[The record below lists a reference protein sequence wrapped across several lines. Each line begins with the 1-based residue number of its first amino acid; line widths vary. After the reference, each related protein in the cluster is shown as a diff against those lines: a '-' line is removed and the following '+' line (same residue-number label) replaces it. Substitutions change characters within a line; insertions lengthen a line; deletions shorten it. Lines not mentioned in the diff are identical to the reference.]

1 MALAPR
7 PSSVA
12 AAQPLAIPG
21 RWTGTGCDSRAVWGR
36 CTGSSAEPY
45 ECAVDHVDVAFR
57 CSCPSRVLPC
67 KHSLAIL
74 LLWARGQ
81 VAEGEPPAFA
91 ASWIAKRLAVVG
103 QPETTE
109 PSATPPADTSG
120 ESSAG
125 AMPVE
130 APPAPIEP
138 GKSRDDR
145 IARMAA
151 GLAELDRWLDDRVR
165 TGLAD
170 PSLAGY
176 KTWDG
181 LAARLVD
188 AQVGGL
194 ANRVRR
200 LAGLVG
206 AQPEWHSQVLA
217 ELGVLHLL
225 ATSGRHLGTLP
236 VALAD
241 SVAATIGWQVRQ
253 ADVLAGVPQT
263 DHWVVMGR
271 SDTREDRIEV
281 RRIWLRGATTGAWA
295 MVLSFAAY
303 QQSLDATMTVG
314 TQLHADVFR
323 YPGAVA
329 LRVLVGPRHAEP
341 QAAPLPVGSSVAEA
355 CAQVGRALAA
365 EPWLERYPVCVVA
378 APTRVARRWLLTD
391 STGSLPLR
399 RRRHRRRHAAGLQ
412 RRSPGHRDRRVD
424 RRRPRSAH
432 GAPGRPRRRHRPRC
446 RLVVREGWPHEPA
459 PRQSRDYWREM
470 VTVALLGTDRREP
483 PAPTGRRAGRPRR
496 RRSATHTIAAPPPT
510 GRGVRGGPARR
521 CAARCAR
528 LADRTAR
535 RRPATGHAAG
545 GDRHVA
551 ANRRRLAGARRRVG
565 AGRHPQRAPAGARAR
580 RAAARP
586 SPHRR
591 HSARPRSGRRRCRWA
606 SG

>member
-1 MALAPR
+1 MRGGRWQVEQVLALAPR

-21 RWTGTGCDSRAVWGR
+21 RWASTGCDSRAVWGR

-81 VAEGEPPAFA
+81 VAAGEPPAFA
-91 ASWIAKRLAVVG
+91 AAWIAKRLATADEARSVH
-103 QPETTE
+103 P
-109 PSATPPADTSG
+109 PAPPPADRSG
-120 ESSAG
+120 ETGAAAG
-125 AMPVE
+125 AL
-130 APPAPIEP
+130 ATTPPPPDP
-138 GKSRDDR
+138 GKARDER

-151 GLAELDRWLDDRVR
+151 GLAELDRWLDDRLR

-170 PSLAGY
+170 PSLARY
-176 KTWDG
+176 TTWDG

-206 AQPEWHSQVLA
+206 AHPDWHSQVLA

-236 VALAD
+236 PDLAD

-253 ADVLAGVPQT
+253 ADVLAGVPYT
-263 DHWVVMGR
+263 DHWSVMGR

-281 RRIWLRGATTGAWA
+281 RRIWLRGINTGAWA

-303 QQSLDATMTVG
+303 RQNLDATLTVG
-314 TQLHADVFR
+314 TQVHGDVFR

-329 LRVLVGPRHAEP
+329 LRVLLGPRHDDP
-341 QAAPLPVGSSVAEA
+341 QPAPIPSGSSVAEA
-355 CAQVGRALAA
+355 CAEVGRAIAA

-378 APTRVARRWLLTD
+378 APTRVAGRWLLTD
-391 STGSLPLR
+391 PTGSLPLIDGAIDIGTLLACSAGR
-399 RRRHRRRHAAGLQ
+399 AVTVTAEWTSAGL
-412 RRSPGHRDRRVD
+412 
-424 RRRPRSAH
+424 
-432 GAPGRPRRRHRPRC
+432 AP
-446 RLVVREGWPHEPA
+446 L
-459 PRQSRDYWREM
+459 
-470 VTVALLGTDRREP
+470 TV
-483 PAPTGRRAGRPRR
+483 
-496 RRSATHTIAAPPPT
+496 H
-510 GRGVRGGPARR
+510 
-521 CAARCAR
+521 
-528 LADRTAR
+528 LADRAVDIG
-535 RRPATGHAAG
+535 P
-545 GDRHVA
+545 VA
-551 ANRRRLAGARRRVG
+551 D
-565 AGRHPQRAPAGARAR
+565 
-580 RAAARP
+580 P
-586 SPHRR
+586 SFL
-591 HSARPRSGRRRCRWA
+591 GVA
-606 SG
+606 S